1 MFLEVPGEI
10 EVRHRVREQ
19 GEDPCDPHNLESI
32 CWPLSLWELTTLR
45 DKAMADS
52 FSTSVWA
59 LCFSLIF
66 NSLSLSENG
75 FGDLL
80 ADLLADLQHACCM
93 RWGLSSGIE
102 KSSV

>member
-19 GEDPCDPHNLESI
+19 GEDPCDPDNLESV

-52 FSTSVWA
+52 FSRSVWV

-75 FGDLL
+75 FGG
-80 ADLLADLQHACCM
+80 LLADLQHACYM